1 MSVGALLIILLPLA
15 WEANAAQV
23 PATKELFPSE
33 ILLQKTEHFLRW
45 QAFWEGVHS
54 FGGRYRPLAQVK
66 IMIVRSREQAAVFLS
81 DLGLSVTFSE
91 GTDGAL
97 LARYGE
103 WRSGDTNESAARRY
117 IRSTAGQ
124 PPNRDCVALSGSGQ
138 PKPNMQPG
146 TTLPRKRI
154 CAESTAGPPFAQEER
169 VFILPELKPP
179 SFDET
184 SVLDGTLDR
193 LRTAIKVNVG
203 QYVGGRIP
211 AARVI
216 VPRFSLEDPYVFVF
230 VDFGAGRQGAIVRFG
245 PERDGS
251 WSGDKLIT
259 AGLPN
264 DVGWTVGQVKANAME
279 TIDVP

>member
-1 MSVGALLIILLPLA
+1 M
-15 WEANAAQV
+15 
-23 PATKELFPSE
+23 
-33 ILLQKTEHFLRW
+33 
-45 QAFWEGVHS
+45 
-54 FGGRYRPLAQVK
+54 
-66 IMIVRSREQAAVFLS
+66 
-81 DLGLSVTFSE
+81 
-91 GTDGAL
+91 
-97 LARYGE
+97 
-103 WRSGDTNESAARRY
+103 
-117 IRSTAGQ
+117 
-124 PPNRDCVALSGSGQ
+124 
-138 PKPNMQPG
+138 
-146 TTLPRKRI
+146 
-154 CAESTAGPPFAQEER
+154 
-169 VFILPELKPP
+169 
-179 SFDET
+179 
-184 SVLDGTLDR
+184 LDGTLDR

>member
-45 QAFWEGVHS
+45 QAFWEGVDS

-124 PPNRDCVALSGSGQ
+124 PPNRDCVALSPAQTQYATGNDPSAEAYLCREYCGATVCSG
-138 PKPNMQPG
+138 
-146 TTLPRKRI
+146 R
-154 CAESTAGPPFAQEER
+154 AGFYSSW
-169 VFILPELKPP
+169 V
-179 SFDET
+179 ET
-184 SVLDGTLDR
+184 SG
-193 LRTAIKVNVG
+193 
-203 QYVGGRIP
+203 
-211 AARVI
+211 
-216 VPRFSLEDPYVFVF
+216 
-230 VDFGAGRQGAIVRFG
+230 VR
-245 PERDGS
+245 
-251 WSGDKLIT
+251 
-259 AGLPN
+259 
-264 DVGWTVGQVKANAME
+264 
-279 TIDVP
+279 